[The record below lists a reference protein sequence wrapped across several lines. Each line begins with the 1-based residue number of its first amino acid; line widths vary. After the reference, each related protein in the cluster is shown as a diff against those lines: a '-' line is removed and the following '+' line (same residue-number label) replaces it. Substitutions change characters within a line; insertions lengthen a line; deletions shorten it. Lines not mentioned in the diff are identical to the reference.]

1 MPVRPLPRERH
12 GRARALWVLLVPAVL
27 GFGAC
32 AKDICK
38 STDLPREKLCS
49 CMPKDNELLARLQP
63 TDLPYPLRRA
73 VLRCAHDIHTSS
85 QHNVVTKQALRDC
98 TSADT
103 SLDAATKVSLTSVIN
118 RSNLME
124 QKELDDWHAQC
135 LASAPGPAPVTDAP
149 PVTDPA
155 ATPAGATPATPGPAT
170 PGATPP
176 LKPAT

>member
-1 MPVRPLPRERH
+1 MPVRTDRREPH
-12 GRARALWVLLVPAVL
+12 GRTRAWWVLLVPAVL

-38 STDLPREKLCS
+38 SPDLPRAQLCN
-49 CMPKDNELLARLQP
+49 CQPKDSELLARLQS
-63 TDLPYPLRRA
+63 TDLPYPVRRT
-73 VLRCAHDIHTSS
+73 VLRCAHDIHHSS

-98 TSADT
+98 TNADT
-103 SLDAATKVSLTSVIN
+103 NLNKETKESLVGVIN

-135 LASAPGPAPVTDAP
+135 LANA
-149 PVTDPA
+149 PA
-155 ATPAGATPATPGPAT
+155 AAPTGSELPGSEVPATTAPTPGPAT

>member
-1 MPVRPLPRERH
+1 
-12 GRARALWVLLVPAVL
+12 VLLVPAVL

-38 STDLPREKLCS
+38 SKDLPREQLCN
-49 CMPKDNELLARLQP
+49 CQPKDNELLARLQS
-63 TDLPYPLRRA
+63 TELPYPVRRT
-73 VLRCAHDIHTSS
+73 VIRCAHDIHNSS

-98 TSADT
+98 TNADSA
-103 SLDAATKVSLTSVIN
+103 LNKETKESLTGVIN

-135 LASAPGPAPVTDAP
+135 LANLTSPTGAGNPPPG
-149 PVTDPA
+149 TDPA
-155 ATPAGATPATPGPAT
+155 AATSPTPTAPGATPTA

-176 LKPAT
+176 AKPAP